1 MKVIHLLF
9 LAVVCGLVSWSCEC
23 KSMKEVNIIPKPVSM
38 EIQPG
43 CFKLNPKTII
53 NIVAGASDLTAAN
66 NFLSNL
72 VAASF
77 GTPLKIE
84 EGEAKK
90 NAINITVTSEMKP
103 DAYALHVTS
112 KAIDIKAG
120 SSRGVFYA
128 YQSLRQMIPVS
139 MEKGEKIKFV
149 EIQNVAVQDE
159 PRFTY
164 RGMMLDVCRHFFT
177 VDEVKTYID
186 MLALHKLDRFH
197 WHLTDDQAWRVEIK
211 KYPKLTEIG
220 SYRPETVIGKNTGK
234 YDGKPHSGFYT
245 QEQIKD
251 VVKYAEERYITVIPE
266 IELPGHALA
275 ALASY
280 PELGC
285 SGGPYEVM
293 KDWGIS
299 DQVYC
304 AGNDKTLEFLQDV
317 FDEIIPLFPSEY
329 IHVGGDE
336 CPKVAWKKCKKCQAR
351 IKKEGLKDEHE
362 LQSYVVQYMEQHLN
376 SKGKK
381 LIGWDE
387 ILEGGISKTATIMS
401 WRGMKGGINAA
412 KMGNNVIMTPNS
424 YVYLD
429 YYQSK
434 DVKNEP
440 FGIGGFV
447 DVAKVYS
454 LNPTN
459 GLSPEEA
466 KMVIGTQANLWCE
479 YISELSHIQY
489 MTLPRMAALAE
500 VAWTPEEKKDYTDFQ
515 KRAIKLFD
523 RYEALGYNYAKH
535 ILNTAASEETK
546 KEIKSE

>member
-1 MKVIHLLF
+1 MKVTYSLF
-9 LAVVCGLVSWSCEC
+9 IAFMYVLVAWSCEC
-23 KSMKEVNIIPKPVSM
+23 KSMKAVSITPKPVSM
-38 EIQPG
+38 EIQAG
-43 CFKLNPKTII
+43 CFKLSPKTVI
-53 NIVAGASDLTAAN
+53 NVVAGANDLTAAN
-66 NFLSNL
+66 DFLSNL
-72 VAASF
+72 VKSSF
-77 GTPLKIE
+77 GTSLKIE
-84 EGEAKK
+84 EGKTKK
-90 NAINITVTSEMKP
+90 NAINVTVTSEMKP

-128 YQSLRQMIPVS
+128 YQSLRQMLPVS
-139 MEKGEKIKFV
+139 IEKGEAIKYAD
-149 EIQNVAVQDE
+149 IQNVAIQDE
-159 PRFTY
+159 PRFAY

-186 MLALHKLDRFH
+186 ILALHKLNKFH
-197 WHLTDDQAWRVEIK
+197 WHLTDDQAWRIEVK
-211 KYPKLTEIG
+211 KYPKLIEIG

-245 QEQIKD
+245 QEQIQE
-251 VVKYAEERYITVIPE
+251 VVKYAADRYITVIPE

-275 ALASY
+275 ALTSY

-285 SGGPYEVM
+285 TGGPYEVM

-304 AGNDKTLEFLQDV
+304 AGNDKTIEFLKDV

-336 CPKVAWKKCKKCQAR
+336 CPKTAWKQCKKCQSR

-362 LQSYVVQYMEQHLN
+362 LQSYVIQLMEQHLN

-412 KMGNNVIMTPNS
+412 KMGNNVIMTPNT
-424 YVYLD
+424 YAYLD

-447 DVAKVYS
+447 NVAKVYS

-466 KMVIGTQANLWCE
+466 KMVIGAQANLWTE
-479 YISELSHIQY
+479 YIAQFSHVQY
-489 MTLPRMAALAE
+489 MVLPRMAALAE
-500 VAWTPEEKKDYTDFQ
+500 VAWTPDEKKDYTDFQ
-515 KRAIKLFD
+515 KRAIELTK

-535 ILNTAASEETK
+535 ILNTTSTE
-546 KEIKSE
+546 EIKKDTTSK